1 MQSRMTASKCPDS
14 TGTHALRRG
23 AITHYLDSDVPTDV
37 VSSRLDVQQLTLSEV
52 YDYRSEREKME
63 LRREYFDL

>member
-1 MQSRMTASKCPDS
+1 MTASKCPDS

-23 AITHYLDSDVPTDV
+23 AITHYLDSDVPADII
-37 VSSRLDVQQLTLSEV
+37 SDRLDVQNRTLEEH

-63 LRREYFDL
+63 LRREYFDDL